1 MIHSEVS
8 FIIIL
13 FSIIYNVGLPIFC
26 CMFCGNFQ
34 KTGKNISVFESS
46 YLRSYFNLFLIYAV
60 ACDARKYKPSQI
72 KYKQFKVDSSKDRLD
87 PKKLS

>member
-60 ACDARKYKPSQI
+60 ACDAHKYKPSQI
-72 KYKQFKVDSSKDRLD
+72 NKQFKVDSSKD
-87 PKKLS
+87 KLGTKIPR